1 MNDACWENI
10 KPDAKG
16 QDRALSLCISPHIGG
31 GLARGTLISLLR
43 SQPQNQF
50 CFFTRLSRIVL
61 VEGTELF
68 SLQQSRKSQPRE
80 CEWETQMT

>member
-31 GLARGTLISLLR
+31 GLERGTH
-43 SQPQNQF
+43 QPPEVTTSEPILFLHQIV
-50 CFFTRLSRIVL
+50 THRVGGRDGAVLSPA
-61 VEGTELF
+61 E
-68 SLQQSRKSQPRE
+68 
-80 CEWETQMT
+80 